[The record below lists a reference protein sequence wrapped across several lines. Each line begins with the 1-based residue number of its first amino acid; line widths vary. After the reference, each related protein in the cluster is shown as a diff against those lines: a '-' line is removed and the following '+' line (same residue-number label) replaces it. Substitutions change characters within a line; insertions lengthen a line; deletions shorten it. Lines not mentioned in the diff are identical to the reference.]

1 MEGISHLPK
10 AIREDSNG
18 ALCFQSPR
26 LAMLLCLF
34 CLVAAGHLS
43 LVLHG
48 TRSPSSLPPPYPQPE
63 SSVITLRSPSPVL
76 QTHIEH
82 LLYASRCANVG
93 NMDLCLVPRE
103 LSVWW
108 VKSAT

>member
-1 MEGISHLPK
+1 MEGISHLPR

-18 ALCFQSPR
+18 ALWFQSP
-26 LAMLLCLF
+26 LLVILLCLF
-34 CLVAAGHLS
+34 CMAAAGRLS

-63 SSVITLRSPSPVL
+63 SSVVTLRSSSPVL

-82 LLYASRCANVG
+82 LLYASRCASAG
-93 NMDLCLVPRE
+93 NMDLSLAPRE

-108 VKSAT
+108 VRSAR